1 MKWII
6 LTIIGFIFCV
16 GINTIM
22 NNMENAYKR
31 ACQRRYERQQKQ
43 RLEELCKRAVPD
55 YEARTREERIRVK
68 RIIKNTIS
76 WGKELDR
83 IYGKRERRRRK
94 AV

>member
-6 LTIIGFIFCV
+6 LSVIGFVFCV
-16 GINTIM
+16 GLNTIM
-22 NNMENAYKR
+22 NEMEKAYRR
-31 ACQRRYERQQKQ
+31 ACERSRVKQQKQ

-55 YEARTREERIRVK
+55 YETKTREERAKIR

-76 WGKELDR
+76 WGIEIDR
-83 IYGKRERRRRK
+83 LYGRKERRRRK